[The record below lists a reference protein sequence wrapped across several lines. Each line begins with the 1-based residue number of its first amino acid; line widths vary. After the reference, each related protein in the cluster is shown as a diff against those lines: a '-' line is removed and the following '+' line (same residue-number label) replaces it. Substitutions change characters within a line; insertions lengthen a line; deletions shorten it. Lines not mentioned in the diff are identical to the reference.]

1 MKKSFKVFLS
11 FLLIAG
17 IATLCGITTSC
28 ASSEDAPMYRSNHG
42 TTKVIKSNYKVTG
55 TNRKNSATYRSY

>member
-1 MKKSFKVFLS
+1 MKKSFKVFLP
-11 FLLIAG
+11 LLFVVG
-17 IATLCGITTSC
+17 IAAMCGTVTSC
-28 ASSEDAPMYRSNHG
+28 ASSEDAPMYRTNQN

>member
-11 FLLIAG
+11 MLFIAG
-17 IATLCGITTSC
+17 QAALCGTVTSC
-28 ASSEDAPMYRSNHG
+28 ASSEEAPMYRTNQS